1 MSIKDDYFKWY
12 RENYQK
18 LKPTEKAEA
27 DKEVS
32 NWKWHDKLEE
42 IILNDPKYDKEKWKY
57 ALDHMYWRDAW
68 LALADD
74 DEIVAADREVYE
86 YLTKIQGKGEE
97 FKVEY
102 NNPTDDGKFKNYNSI
117 LDLYLDVIKEK
128 PNTKKCMK
136 IKRYFYLPDKSY
148 VTIST
153 MSVDLLAWTSQIT
166 EGIGQKVRFICDEQI
181 GKIDYAEI
189 KALEEDRY
197 DGGVSVITSDLISS
211 KRVAKCKAD
220 RINKIRSGKY
230 IEKDGRLV
238 LNPAAFDIMSTP
250 YKQGNPWI

>member
-68 LALADD
+68 LALAED

-86 YLTKIQGKGEE
+86 YLTELQGKGEN

-102 NNPTDDGKFKNYNSI
+102 RNDVAEKYKGEVSLRASLAYVGNRKCIKI
-117 LDLYLDVIKEK
+117 LRTMDTPYGSVIIS
-128 PNTKKCMK
+128 TSWLSLMD
-136 IKRYFYLPDKSY
+136 Y
-148 VTIST
+148 TISFADG
-153 MSVDLLAWTSQIT
+153 VDERTQH
-166 EGIGQKVRFICDEQI
+166 ICDLGT
-181 GKIDYAEI
+181 GKLSYEEEWEKRRRDFYADDI
-189 KALEEDRY
+189 EE
-197 DGGVSVITSDLISS
+197 
-211 KRVAKCKAD
+211 
-220 RINKIRSGKY
+220 
-230 IEKDGRLV
+230 
-238 LNPAAFDIMSTP
+238 
-250 YKQGNPWI
+250 

>member
-42 IILNDPKYDKEKWKY
+42 IILNDPKYDKAKWKY

-68 LALADD
+68 LALAED

-86 YLTKIQGKGEE
+86 YLTELQGKGEN

-102 NNPTDDGKFKNYNSI
+102 RNDVAEKYKGEKSLTVSLAYLGKRNCLKISRT
-117 LDLYLDVIKEK
+117 LDTPYGNIVLATHWVSTMPY
-128 PNTKKCMK
+128 
-136 IKRYFYLPDKSY
+136 
-148 VTIST
+148 TISFADG
-153 MSVDLLAWTSQIT
+153 VDVETQYN
-166 EGIGQKVRFICDEQI
+166 CDLTT
-181 GKIDYAEI
+181 GKLSY
-189 KALEEDRY
+189 EEEWEKRRQDFY
-197 DGGVSVITSDLISS
+197 SD
-211 KRVAKCKAD
+211 D
-220 RINKIRSGKY
+220 
-230 IEKDGRLV
+230 IEE
-238 LNPAAFDIMSTP
+238 
-250 YKQGNPWI
+250 